1 MSVTPEQIS
10 YSDNVYGRLEEVLY
24 HLHSAVEELQDA
36 NDSACS
42 DMVADLKNLITCAEE
57 EMGKHDEILAEAD
70 RIESREMNRAYERSV
85 M

>member
-10 YSDNVYGRLEEVLY
+10 YSDNVYGRLEEALY

-36 NDSACS
+36 RDSACS
-42 DMVADLKNLITCAEE
+42 DMAADLKNLISFAEE